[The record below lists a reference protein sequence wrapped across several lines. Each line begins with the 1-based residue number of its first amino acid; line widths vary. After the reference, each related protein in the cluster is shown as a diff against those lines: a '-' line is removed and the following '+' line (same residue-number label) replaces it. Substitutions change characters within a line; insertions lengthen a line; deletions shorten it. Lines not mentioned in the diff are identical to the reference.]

1 MHFVANAVSID
12 IDLTNGLY
20 RLPCT
25 GGAGK
30 TYLYKLLCS
39 LMLSYKN
46 IQCITYNEYD
56 LKQMCDGIIMC
67 DRFDLYQTE
76 ELIQRLTVL
85 SESNVVLLDVKSLK
99 YISECYPVDCILSR
113 KEGVIHIYS

>member
-1 MHFVANAVSID
+1 MHFTTNAINID

-25 GGAGK
+25 GGTGN

-39 LMLSYKN
+39 LTLSYGN
-46 IQCITYNEYD
+46 IQCITYNECN
-56 LKQMCDGIIMC
+56 LKKMDNGVIIC

-76 ELIQRLTVL
+76 ELMQKLTVL
-85 SESNVVLLDVKSLK
+85 SENNIVLLAVKSLK
-99 YISECYPVDCILSR
+99 YISGRYTIDCSLSR
-113 KEGVIHIYS
+113 EEGIIHVYS

>member
-1 MHFVANAVSID
+1 MHFTSNAIDID

-39 LMLSYKN
+39 LTLSYRN
-46 IQCITYNEYD
+46 IQCITYND
-56 LKQMCDGIIMC
+56 CNLKKMNNGVIIC

-76 ELIQRLTVL
+76 ELVQKLTVL
-85 SESNVVLLDVKSLK
+85 SESNIVLLGVKSLK
-99 YISECYPVDCILSR
+99 YISECYPVDCVLSR
-113 KEGVIHIYS
+113 KEGVVHVYS